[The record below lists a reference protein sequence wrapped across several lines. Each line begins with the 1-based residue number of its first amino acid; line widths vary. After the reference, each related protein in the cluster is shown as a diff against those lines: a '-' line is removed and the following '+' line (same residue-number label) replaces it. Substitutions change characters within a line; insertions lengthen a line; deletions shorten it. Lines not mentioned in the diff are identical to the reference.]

1 MIKRGCS
8 MCLVY
13 AALSAI
19 QSNSCGEFLTGP
31 SVVQVRVRFSDNSS
45 CLGDVSNADDVTCSV
60 QSRLTFTLSR
70 CRYHDVTTSTMTSLP
85 LPWRHWVYHD
95 VTTSTMTSL
104 PLPWRHWVYH
114 DVAVSTMTSL
124 VYRLSVSAS
133 SSSSLSSSYYHRV
146 TVSDRTIGVAAAR
159 VWNTLPAD
167 VTSSSSLPVFKRRL
181 KTFLYTNFHA
191 WLTSSPI

>member
-70 CRYHDVTTSTMTSLP
+70 CR
-85 LPWRHWVYHD
+85 YHD